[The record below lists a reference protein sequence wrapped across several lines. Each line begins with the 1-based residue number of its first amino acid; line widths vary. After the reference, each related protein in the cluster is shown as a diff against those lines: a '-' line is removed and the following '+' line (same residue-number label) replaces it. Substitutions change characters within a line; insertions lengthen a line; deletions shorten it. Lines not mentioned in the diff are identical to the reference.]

1 MACAQPFEI
10 LNPHFNEFGY
20 YQFWKKYIEVPCG
33 WCLNCRLDRQNWL
46 TDAMTYE
53 QKKYDYI
60 CSFVTF
66 TYDDI
71 YIQDLSNVNDDDFY
85 FYNGEIIPY
94 YSERELVYSLRRKDA
109 RDFLKRLRSKINY
122 LYETHNIKNVDLCR
136 KDFKFCCSGE
146 YGDSFGRPHYH
157 FVFFGLDWQF
167 CRELF
172 ESCWKKGL
180 IDSKPVT
187 PGCFQYVTKYLT
199 KQAHGDQA
207 KQLYDDKYIERPFF
221 THSLGL
227 GKGIILDQYDFI
239 KKHNLSYLTDNNSL
253 RPIPIYYRNHFYKSR
268 PKVSYR
274 DTANNML
281 QAGISSDLDPDMWYR
296 SGTTKIKYSIKKM
309 NQFRKDQALLRHRQ
323 LEKQCENKG
332 IPITP
337 LNFYQLESCDT
348 RNLANKA
355 NKLNNCPIGLR
366 FIDLPQYNIPRLP
379 DGSVDF
385 DLYLYGDVVP
395 F

>member
-10 LNPHFNEFGY
+10 LNPHFNEYGY
-20 YQFWKKYIEVPCG
+20 HQFWKKYIEVPCG

-53 QKKYDYI
+53 QKKYNYI

-71 YIQDLSNVNDDDFY
+71 HIQDLSNINNDDFY
-85 FYNGEIIPY
+85 FYNGEVLPY
-94 YSERELVYSLRRKDA
+94 SSDRELVYSLRRKDA

-122 LYETHNIKNVDLCR
+122 LYEKHNIENVDLCR

-146 YGDSFGRPHYH
+146 MGDSFGRPHYH

-187 PGCFQYVTKYLT
+187 SGCFQYVTKYLT

-207 KQLYDDKYIERPFF
+207 KKLFDDKNIERPFF

-227 GKGIILDQYDFI
+227 GKGLILDQYDFI
-239 KKHNLSYLTDNNSL
+239 KKHNLKYLTDNNTL
-253 RPIPIYYRNHFYKSR
+253 RPIPIYYRNHLYKSR
-268 PKVSYR
+268 PSVNYAN
-274 DTANNML
+274 TASNML
-281 QAGISSDLDPDMWYR
+281 QAGINPDLDNSMFYK
-296 SGTTKIKYSIKKM
+296 SGATKIKYSIKKM

-348 RNLANKA
+348 KNLANLANKI
-355 NKLNNCPIGLR
+355 NNCPVGSR
-366 FIDLPQYNIPRLP
+366 FIDLPQFSIPRTS
-379 DGSVDF
+379 DGSVDW

>member
-10 LNPHFNEFGY
+10 KNPHFNEFGY
-20 YQFWKKYIEVPCG
+20 YQFWKPYIQVPCG

-53 QKKYDYI
+53 QKKYNYV

-71 YIQDLSNVNDDDFY
+71 HIEELSNITPDDFY
-85 FYNGEIIPY
+85 FYDGKVLPY
-94 YSERELVYSLRRKDA
+94 NIDRELVYSLKKSHA
-109 RDFLKRLRSKINY
+109 QQFLKRLRSKINY
-122 LYETHNIKNVDLCR
+122 LYEKHNIKNVDLCR
-136 KDFKFCCSGE
+136 KDFKYFCSGE

-172 ESCWKKGL
+172 ESCWQNGL

-187 PGCFQYVTKYLT
+187 SGCFQYVTKYLT
-199 KQAHGDQA
+199 KQCHGSQA
-207 KQLYDDKYIERPFF
+207 KEMYDDKHIERPFSA
-221 THSLGL
+221 HSLGL
-227 GKGIILDQYDFI
+227 GKGLILDQYDFI
-239 KKHNLSYLTDNNSL
+239 KSHNLNYLTDNNTL
-253 RPIPIYYRNHFYKSR
+253 RPIPIYYRSHFFKSR
-268 PKVSYR
+268 PKLDYSHTN
-274 DTANNML
+274 DNMI
-281 QAGISSDLDPDMWYR
+281 QSCISSDITKDEWYKSKNTVIR
-296 SGTTKIKYSIKKM
+296 YSFKKM
-309 NQFRKDQALLRHRQ
+309 NDFRKSQALLRHRQ

-337 LNFYQLESCDT
+337 LNFYQLKSC
-348 RNLANKA
+348 NINKLVNKA
-355 NKLNNCPIGLR
+355 YEFGK
-366 FIDLPQYNIPRLP
+366 
-379 DGSVDF
+379 
-385 DLYLYGDVVP
+385 YGDVVP